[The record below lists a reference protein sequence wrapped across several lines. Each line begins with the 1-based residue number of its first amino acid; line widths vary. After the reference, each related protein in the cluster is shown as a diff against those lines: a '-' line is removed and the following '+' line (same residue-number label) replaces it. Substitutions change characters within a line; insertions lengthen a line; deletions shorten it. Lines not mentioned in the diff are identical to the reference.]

1 MAVKYIDDGGPDGSV
16 FGQSSTKKIGFF
28 GLAAPVVKQT
38 VTDTVTVTQPV
49 LGATAAYGFATTAQ
63 FNAVV
68 YAVAALR
75 AYGLI

>member
-1 MAVKYIDDGGPDGSV
+1 MAIKQLSDGGPDGTV
-16 FGQSSTKKIGFF
+16 MGQSSTDKLGFF
-28 GLAAPVVKQT
+28 GLAAPVVKAT
-38 VTDTVTVTQPV
+38 VSDTVTVTQPV

-68 YAVAALR
+68 NAVAALR